1 MDFVRVKYLLRK
13 KVFIMNKISVIV
25 PCFNEEEVLP
35 LFHKEVHSHLQQ
47 IENIDYEILFINDGS
62 KDHTLDIIR
71 MLCKKDT
78 HCNYYSFSRNFGKES
93 AMFAGL
99 QHASGDYCVIMDA
112 DLQHPPKLLKEM
124 YHALV
129 YEGYDCCA
137 GRREDREGEGKIR
150 NFLSKSFYKVMQKLS
165 RLDMRD
171 GCGDFRMMSRQ
182 MVDAILELKEY
193 NRYMKGLFSFVG
205 FDTKWISF
213 HNVERAAGD
222 TKWNIKSLF
231 LYAFEGI
238 FSFST
243 APITYASIIAIVLFA
258 SSFVLFFFMFI
269 SMFLFQMQFNA
280 FLAIACL
287 ILFLSG
293 LQMLFVSILGQY
305 TSKGYME
312 SKGRPIYIIKESNQ
326 KS

>member
-1 MDFVRVKYLLRK
+1 
-13 KVFIMNKISVIV
+13 MNKISVIV
-25 PCFNEEEVLP
+25 PCFNEEEVIT
-35 LFHKEVHSHLQQ
+35 LFHKETSNCLQQ
-47 IENIDYEILFINDGS
+47 IENIDYEFIFVNDGS
-62 KDHTLDIIR
+62 SDHTNDI
-71 MLCKKDT
+71 LKVLTQKDS

-99 QHASGDYCVIMDA
+99 QHATGDYCVIMDA
-112 DLQHPPKLLKEM
+112 DLQHPPTLLKPM
-124 YHALV
+124 YEAIV

-137 GRREDREGEGKIR
+137 GKRVDREGESKFR
-150 NFLSKSFYKVMQKLS
+150 NFLSRHFYKVIQKFS
-165 RLDMRD
+165 KLDMRD
-171 GCGDFRMMSRQ
+171 GCGDFRMMTRQ

-213 HNVERAAGD
+213 HNVERVAGN
-222 TKWNIKSLF
+222 TKWSFKSLF
-231 LYAFEGI
+231 SYAFEGI

-243 APITYASIIAIVLFA
+243 APITLASIIAILLFVIAFILCTA
-258 SSFVLFFFMFI
+258 SIISYFVFHQ
-269 SMFLFQMQFNA
+269 SFNA
-280 FLAIACL
+280 FMAITCL

-312 SKGRPIYIIKESNQ
+312 SKQRPIYIIKESNHNY
-326 KS
+326 